1 MGKSERIGNKTKYE
15 DLMPGP
21 GNYHTNGTIGK
32 GPKVIPIIIELLGF
46 SSKNNND
53 KKMNNNKKTNQ
64 NNKNIVN
71 KNNKLST
78 WAFARLLMI

>member
-1 MGKSERIGNKTKYE
+1 MRAWV
-15 DLMPGP
+15 GP
-21 GNYHTNGTIGK
+21 
-32 GPKVIPIIIELLGF
+32 F
-46 SSKNNND
+46 FKNNND
-53 KKMNNNKKTNQ
+53 KKLNNNKKTNQ